1 MKQGDMKH
9 DWKKSYRAAILES
22 DPSKLPRRIADARA
36 AILERSRRLAD
47 SPAVGGNER
56 DSIVRALH
64 ILSLLG
70 QAELKP

>member
-1 MKQGDMKH
+1 MKH
-9 DWKKSYRAAILES
+9 EWEKLYRAAVLES
-22 DPSKLPRRIADARA
+22 DPSKLPKRIANARA
-36 AILERSRRLAD
+36 AILERSRKLAG